1 MSFFD
6 LKEAEIRILISLV
19 IAGLL
24 LFLLV
29 ITKRKSPSKKN
40 EIRSRTTYRQDSLV
54 DPKTKKTNDDI
65 KVLEVFDYN
74 GVKILHED
82 GLWTVNDTGM
92 IQVYKDW
99 VQIPPKYQKMVKE
112 LDNRSIHN
120 KKKPD
125 YFLEILNGFYYVS
138 MPGGKKKKYD
148 TFTDI
153 PVDIRKFLGKS

>member
-138 MPGGKKKKYD
+138 MPGGKKKNTILSRIYQ
-148 TFTDI
+148 
-153 PVDIRKFLGKS
+153 